1 MVYELLV
8 QAFRFFIICS
18 IFLLISHSL
27 DDMPHLMQ
35 QVTAMRPLRSVTQA
49 AMNVFLLNQ
58 LLGTVMFLSAPVC
71 IQGTGGRD
79 VVGSMLTRVHCNQS
93 TAKLSTY

>member
-1 MVYELLV
+1 VESVHLFGTNIRSGTWTNMVYELLV

-58 LLGTVMFLSAPVC
+58 LLETVVSLCPCVH
-71 IQGTGGRD
+71 TGD
-79 VVGSMLTRVHCNQS
+79 WW
-93 TAKLSTY
+93 